1 MLSIVISFFSLFF
14 SIISFTM
21 SIHNG
26 NKQALFDKR
35 LTIFMHAEEFKQVI
49 DDNKSCLKIPSGVSV
64 DNTIQFRNMINS
76 PFLNELYALIPDPFN
91 RDGPGPQDNAEAQKR
106 FLLTK
111 AKILKDSETA
121 SLIFA
126 SPENTIV
133 SDFIRCFVALL
144 DSRRLYAIY
153 EKDIRKKEKE
163 YRSRHPGEQ
172 IDTEEFLNQHTDQ
185 RDYQSKYLEDP
196 IHQLTAA
203 YSAYCHNRSKIKQ
216 QIRLTRSNLLYLE
229 FWRNLLKRK

>member
-76 PFLNELYALIPDPFN
+76 PFLNELYALIPDP
-91 RDGPGPQDNAEAQKR
+91 
-106 FLLTK
+106 
-111 AKILKDSETA
+111 
-121 SLIFA
+121 
-126 SPENTIV
+126 
-133 SDFIRCFVALL
+133 L
-144 DSRRLYAIY
+144 D
-153 EKDIRKKEKE
+153 RK
-163 YRSRHPGEQ
+163 SVV
-172 IDTEEFLNQHTDQ
+172 
-185 RDYQSKYLEDP
+185 
-196 IHQLTAA
+196 
-203 YSAYCHNRSKIKQ
+203 
-216 QIRLTRSNLLYLE
+216 
-229 FWRNLLKRK
+229 